1 MSEELIGAAG
11 VTSRFAIGFVL
22 LLAAIPKLVERRE
35 FERTVASYALLP
47 ARLVPVVAGWL
58 PRLELACALLL
69 LLGIA
74 TTIVAA
80 VTGLMLAT
88 FAVAVSV
95 NLVRGREMSCGCFST
110 VAPRT
115 IGWSLVVGDLLLAG
129 MAALVAIRAPN
140 VLAMGQLGGDTNV
153 ISTGDAVGAVVLA
166 GCLTLGFLLLSAWRG
181 FDSSARAFEYE
192 GGAT

>member
-1 MSEELIGAAG
+1 MSEELIGAAAI
-11 VTSRFAIGFVL
+11 TCRFAIAFVFL
-22 LLAAIPKLVERRE
+22 IAAIPKLVERRE
-35 FERTVASYALLP
+35 FERTVANYSLLP
-47 ARLVPVVAGWL
+47 SQLVPAAATWL

-74 TTIVAA
+74 TALVAA
-80 VTGLMLAT
+80 VTALLLAT
-88 FAVAVSV
+88 FAVAVAV

-110 VAPRT
+110 VAPRS

-129 MAALVAIRAPN
+129 MAALVVLRAPD
-140 VLAMGQLGGDTNV
+140 VLALAQLSGETGV
-153 ISTGDAVGAVVLA
+153 VSTGEAVGALVLG

-181 FDSSARAFEYE
+181 FDSAARTFEYE